1 MGYRL
6 SYPLADPRK
15 IQNSDLNAGIGR
27 LVLPISNACH
37 QLQINRRNSNPEAQ
51 CVVELDWRL
60 IPSRT
65 AYQSPQP
72 PKQTE
77 IPDAHL
83 IAA

>member
-6 SYPLADPRK
+6 FISACRPQKDPKLRPQFRYRK
-15 IQNSDLNAGIGR
+15 TGRSDIKR
-27 LVLPISNACH
+27 VPSM
-37 QLQINRRNSNPEAQ
+37 QINRRNSNPEAQ

-72 PKQTE
+72 LKQTE

>member
-6 SYPLADPRK
+6 LISAGRPQKGPKLRPQCRCRK
-15 IQNSDLNAGIGR
+15 TGRSDIKR
-27 LVLPISNACH
+27 LPSM
-37 QLQINRRNSNPEAQ
+37 QINRRNSNPEAQ

-65 AYQSPQP
+65 AYQSPQLL
-72 PKQTE
+72 KQTE
-77 IPDAHL
+77 IPDANL

>member
-1 MGYRL
+1 MQ
-6 SYPLADPRK
+6 S
-15 IQNSDLNAGIGR
+15 
-27 LVLPISNACH
+27 
-37 QLQINRRNSNPEAQ
+37 NRRNSNPEAQ
-51 CVVELDWRL
+51 SIVELDRRL

-72 PKQTE
+72 PKQME